1 MLRCEQARRS
11 GGKLDEC
18 IRLFAE
24 VLRER
29 SLTVGKPQP
38 CRQIAGIDDVRA
50 RRPQLFDKAGSSQ
63 RAGRSFYTHAVGA
76 GTTGHTQ
83 HRRSHR
89 VPSTGLAWAGSMAPI
104 VAE

>member
-1 MLRCEQARRS
+1 MPVDVDEPGPFSGTCHRVTESDGDCAASAEHEQTLLRCEQARRS

-50 RRPQLFDKAGSSQ
+50 
-63 RAGRSFYTHAVGA
+63 
-76 GTTGHTQ
+76 
-83 HRRSHR
+83 
-89 VPSTGLAWAGSMAPI
+89 
-104 VAE
+104 